1 MLNYPEVTVLIFG
14 VVTQILHS
22 LGDAWSDNALGAFFY
37 LNKSHL
43 LTAETGEEAIDLIE
57 NTIVLY
63 KVPLFAVLELSHNT

>member
-1 MLNYPEVTVLIFG
+1 MLNYPEVTLVVFS

-22 LGDAWSDNALGAFFY
+22 LGDARGDNALGALFY

-43 LTAETGEEAIDLIE
+43 LTAETGEEAIDLVE

-63 KVPLFAVLELSHNT
+63 KASLFTILKLSHD